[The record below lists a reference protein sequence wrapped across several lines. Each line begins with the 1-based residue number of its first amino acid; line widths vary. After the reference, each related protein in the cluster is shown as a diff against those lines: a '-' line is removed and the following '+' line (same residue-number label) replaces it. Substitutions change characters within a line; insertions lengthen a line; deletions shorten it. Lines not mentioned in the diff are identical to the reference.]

1 MNMIRGKGEE
11 GQVYLVLL
19 TFIIFLMAGAGII
32 AKYAGQDEVS
42 SKAQT
47 AADAAALAG
56 ANVAVGSV
64 LDALLSPT
72 PQLEFG
78 CDVGR
83 SAASDYAHRNGA
95 TLSSYCYDFTT
106 GTARAEVAVAK
117 PVSGEQEIQV
127 SSARL
132 GGVPDCKETVPDAT
146 EPPPTDDPTEPPAD
160 EDPKPPPMECS
171 ILGDVFEPG
180 GDLSLG
186 DLKDL
191 LEPRLVPST

>member
-1 MNMIRGKGEE
+1 MNKIWGKCEE

-64 LDALLSPT
+64 LDALLSDT
-72 PQLEFG
+72 PELEFG

-83 SAASDYAHRNGA
+83 SAASDYARRNGA

-132 GGVPDCKETVPDAT
+132 GAVPDCKEKVPEAT
-146 EPPPTDDPTEPPAD
+146 EPPPTDDPTEPPVD
-160 EDPKPPPMECS
+160 EDPEPPPMECS

-180 GDLSLG
+180 RDLSLG